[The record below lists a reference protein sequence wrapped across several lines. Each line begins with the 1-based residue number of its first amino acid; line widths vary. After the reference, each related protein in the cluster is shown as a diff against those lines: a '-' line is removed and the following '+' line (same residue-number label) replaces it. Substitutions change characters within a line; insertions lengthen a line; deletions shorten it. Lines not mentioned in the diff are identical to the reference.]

1 MPRMLRDHDSSDF
14 HISTVRRHIRFC
26 RQFKGAEKYAT
37 RIEPVY
43 QELINKQAITKS
55 EKEKRQ
61 DAYDDVILY
70 DTALDNGV
78 RTVFE
83 KCQQFDRENMSELV
97 LKKIFPEEK
106 YGHIVKMPYAEEPAE
121 IEKIVIR
128 IENLGA
134 EHPLFPLAA
143 ELREK
148 ITKCQTAITNHYE
161 AIRQQK
167 RAEAEEEI
175 AQAKLRQIY
184 ENNYLDARKEF
195 GKVNAEQLFPLTS
208 SNARTEPESPAEI
221 PANS

>member
-1 MPRMLRDHDSSDF
+1 MLRDHDSSDF

-43 QELINKQAITKS
+43 QELISKQAITKS

-70 DTALDNGV
+70 DTAFDNSV

-83 KCQQFDRENMSELV
+83 KCQQFDREHVSEIV

-121 IEKIVIR
+121 VEKIVIR
-128 IENLGA
+128 IENLSA
-134 EHPLFPLAA
+134 DHPLYPLAA

-148 ITKCQTAITNHYE
+148 ITKCQTAITNHHE
-161 AIRQQK
+161 AIRQHK
-167 RAEAEEEI
+167 RVEAEEEI
-175 AQAKLRQIY
+175 AQAKLRQVY

-195 GKVNAEQLFPLTS
+195 GKVNVEQLFPQTG
-208 SNARTEPESPAEI
+208 SNTKTEPAPPAE
-221 PANS
+221 NQSNN